1 MEEKSIFEMILN
13 KEIDSEIIYEDDE
26 IFAIH
31 DINPVA
37 PIHVLIIPK
46 KKIKTINDVTQED
59 TALIGKLVITAKNL
73 AKSLGIDESGYRLL
87 WNTNKD
93 AMQTVFPYSSTS
105 YWWNNVEG
113 NLMSF
118 EKEIPS
124 NVEVVNILGINDK
137 NLKYIKS
144 VFPNVLINVRGNT
157 IFIEGQDKDAKE
169 IMRIFDEMVMMHD
182 NGQNIEETDI
192 AILSD
197 IKDIQNHGE
206 KKISSISII
215 ENKSI
220 KVKNINQYKYMDLI
234 QNSTV
239 TFGIGPAGTGKTFL
253 AVAAAVKM
261 YSEHKIKKIVLTRP
275 AVEAGERLGYLPGDL
290 SQKIDPYL
298 VPLFDS
304 LEYFFGNEVLAYL
317 IEKRN
322 IEIVPLAYMRGR
334 TLSNACIILDEAQN
348 ATMSQIKMFL
358 TRLGENSKIIIT
370 GDESQIDLYSK
381 DNSGLKK
388 TRKILSKIDEITV
401 MEFQNTDIVRNPIVS
416 KILEIFPDK

>member
-1 MEEKSIFEMILN
+1 
-13 KEIDSEIIYEDDE
+13 
-26 IFAIH
+26 
-31 DINPVA
+31 
-37 PIHVLIIPK
+37 
-46 KKIKTINDVTQED
+46 
-59 TALIGKLVITAKNL
+59 
-73 AKSLGIDESGYRLL
+73 
-87 WNTNKD
+87 
-93 AMQTVFPYSSTS
+93 
-105 YWWNNVEG
+105 
-113 NLMSF
+113 MSF

-144 VFPNVLINVRGNT
+144 VFPEVKINVRGNT
-157 IFIEGQDKDAKE
+157 IYIDGKSKEAKE
-169 IMRIFDEMVMMHD
+169 IIRIFDEMLMMND
-182 NGQNIEETDI
+182 NDENIEETDL
-192 AILSD
+192 ALLSN
-197 IKDIQNHGE
+197 IKNGKSE
-206 KKISSISII
+206 EGKKISSISII
-215 ENKSI
+215 ENKTI
-220 KVKNINQYKYMDLI
+220 KVKNINQFKYMDMI
-234 QNSTV
+234 QDSTI

-253 AVAAAVKM
+253 AVASAVKL
-261 YSEHKIKKIVLTRP
+261 YSEQKIKKIVLTRP

-304 LEYFFGNEVLAYL
+304 LEYFVGNENLAYL

-334 TLSNACIILDEAQN
+334 TLNNACIILDEAQN
-348 ATMSQIKMFL
+348 ATNSQIKMFL

-381 DNSGLKK
+381 ENSGLRK
-388 TRKILSKIDEITV
+388 TRKILSKIEEISV

>member
-1 MEEKSIFEMILN
+1 
-13 KEIDSEIIYEDDE
+13 
-26 IFAIH
+26 
-31 DINPVA
+31 
-37 PIHVLIIPK
+37 
-46 KKIKTINDVTQED
+46 
-59 TALIGKLVITAKNL
+59 
-73 AKSLGIDESGYRLL
+73 
-87 WNTNKD
+87 
-93 AMQTVFPYSSTS
+93 
-105 YWWNNVEG
+105 
-113 NLMSF
+113 MSF

-144 VFPNVLINVRGNT
+144 VFPEVKINVRGNT
-157 IFIEGQDKDAKE
+157 IYIDGKSKEAKE
-169 IMRIFDEMVMMHD
+169 IIRIFDEMLMMND
-182 NGQNIEETDI
+182 NDENIEETDV
-192 AILSD
+192 ALLSN
-197 IKDIQNHGE
+197 IKSGKSE
-206 KKISSISII
+206 EGKKISSISII
-215 ENKSI
+215 ENKTI
-220 KVKNINQYKYMDLI
+220 KVKNINQFKYMDMI
-234 QNSTV
+234 QDSTI

-253 AVAAAVKM
+253 AVASAVKL
-261 YSEHKIKKIVLTRP
+261 YSEQKIKKIVLTRP

-304 LEYFFGNEVLAYL
+304 LEYFFGNENLAYL

-334 TLSNACIILDEAQN
+334 TLNNACIILDEAQN
-348 ATMSQIKMFL
+348 ATNSQIKMFL

-381 DNSGLKK
+381 ENSGLRK
-388 TRKILSKIDEITV
+388 TRKILSKIEEISV